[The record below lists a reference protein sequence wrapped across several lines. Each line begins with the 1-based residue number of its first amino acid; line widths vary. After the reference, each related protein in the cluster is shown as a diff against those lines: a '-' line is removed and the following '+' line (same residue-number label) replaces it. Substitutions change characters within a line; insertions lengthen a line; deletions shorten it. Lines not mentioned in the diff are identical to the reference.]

1 MAKYIIRFMPEYC
14 ATSLWAGN
22 DEARAAFGSP
32 IEYSDVH
39 LPEELIRRLEDFDD
53 RVMGI
58 IDWSEPNGPSPMT
71 KEEQLQLYH
80 DGQELIAHVREVLG
94 PDFEVLNELD
104 WIYPSDDE

>member
-53 RVMGI
+53 ADAR
-58 IDWSEPNGPSPMT
+58 EQ
-71 KEEQLQLYH
+71 EEERKRQLSALEEHYHLNFAGHLPQLFHAETLHKTVEYMRKH
-80 DGQELIAHVREVLG
+80 
-94 PDFEVLNELD
+94 F
-104 WIYPSDDE
+104 

>member
-39 LPEELIRRLEDFDD
+39 LPEELIRRL
-53 RVMGI
+53 RTLTTG
-58 IDWSEPNGPSPMT
+58 
-71 KEEQLQLYH
+71 
-80 DGQELIAHVREVLG
+80 
-94 PDFEVLNELD
+94 
-104 WIYPSDDE
+104 